1 MLSPGAGGKRG
12 KDYKLK
18 TLSSFKK
25 RFKRLASGKF
35 RRFKSGLSH
44 MNRKKTSKRKRNLRQ
59 PTILGEGLSKVM
71 RKLNFR

>member
-1 MLSPGAGGKRG
+1 MTTGAGGKGG

-18 TLSSFKK
+18 TLSSYKK

-35 RRFKSGLSH
+35 RRLKSGLSH

-59 PTILGEGLSKVM
+59 PTILGEGLSKIM